1 MEDLNAY
8 FSQIKNF
15 QLLQFAE
22 KTDLFLRYPQT
33 WLVDWDVSPGNL
45 ERQVIISKI
54 RLEVY
59 NDALKV
65 CGVLPYFVL
74 LWHPPVVVS
83 FLLQEQLFSLS
94 TKYVNIIWTTPKGK
108 KKTMP
113 YIHKWLPYS
122 TLSPDYLSK
131 ISLFI
136 YSYFL
141 WKAKR
146 AGSLPKCMQKPEL
159 RPWSQS
165 PVQASPQCQEHKYLS
180 HQQPSASHHVH

>member
-74 LWHPPVVVS
+74 LWHLPVVVS

-94 TKYVNIIWTTPKGK
+94 TKYVNIIWTTPKEK
-108 KKTMP
+108 KKNNAVYTQMA
-113 YIHKWLPYS
+113 S
-122 TLSPDYLSK
+122 VFNTLSWLS
-131 ISLFI
+131 F
-136 YSYFL
+136 
-141 WKAKR
+141 
-146 AGSLPKCMQKPEL
+146 
-159 RPWSQS
+159 
-165 PVQASPQCQEHKYLS
+165 
-180 HQQPSASHHVH
+180 